1 MESDAHHSPGQAP
14 PQPEP
19 QPHERIRQFECKVC
33 TEIAS
38 EPVVTLCGHLF
49 W

>member
-1 MESDAHHSPGQAP
+1 MEKDTQETPGQTAP
-14 PQPEP
+14 SPS
-19 QPHERIRQFECKVC
+19 HERIRQFECKVC
-33 TEIAS
+33 MEIAS

>member
-1 MESDAHHSPGQAP
+1 MERNTEQTAEKPAP
-14 PQPEP
+14 Q
-19 QPHERIRQFECKVC
+19 QERIKQFECKVC
-33 TEIAS
+33 IEIAS